1 MKFLNKLSKKSPE
14 EKILQEIDKLDL
26 NTPSIMF
33 TEKLPNFDADLVFKV
48 IQSQVNK
55 GKFQGKFIGRK
66 GWFLFNAGIKL
77 DEVWLKLNKG
87 AVNLGEI
94 SAEWGEFGNKRVFIA
109 IEEFGKSKKLNE
121 PIFTRKNDLLLLN
134 SYIIQKW
141 NDAVNKFDLDE
152 GEINFDK
159 ILENMESTYKDMAAE
174 IIQTS
179 LKSKNSELLLGQ
191 DNIVRRRTGIDIYIA
206 EHINSHMENN
216 GVDLHYVLIGHKFGM
231 NDEEIAQIVL
241 QLIENKSI
249 ENITN
254 YPTDGFIKKR

>member
-1 MKFLNKLSKKSPE
+1 MKFLNKLSRKSPE
-14 EKILQEIDKLDL
+14 EKILLEIEKLDL

-33 TEKLPNFDADLVFKV
+33 TDKLENFDTNLVINV
-48 IQSQVNK
+48 IQSQVEN
-55 GKFQGKFIGRK
+55 GRLQGEFVGRK
-66 GWFLFNAGIKL
+66 GWFLFDAKNKL
-77 DEVWLKLNKG
+77 DQVWQKMNKG

-94 SAEWGEFGNKRVFIA
+94 SAIWGNIGNKRVFIA
-109 IEEFGKSKKLNE
+109 IEEYGKSKKLNE
-121 PIFTRKNDLLLLN
+121 PIFTRKNDLLFLN
-134 SYIIQKW
+134 SYVIQKW

-159 ILENMESTYKDMAAE
+159 ILENMESTYKEMAAE

-206 EHINSHMENN
+206 EHINSHMEKN
-216 GVDLHYVLIGHKFGM
+216 GVDLHYVLIGDKFGM